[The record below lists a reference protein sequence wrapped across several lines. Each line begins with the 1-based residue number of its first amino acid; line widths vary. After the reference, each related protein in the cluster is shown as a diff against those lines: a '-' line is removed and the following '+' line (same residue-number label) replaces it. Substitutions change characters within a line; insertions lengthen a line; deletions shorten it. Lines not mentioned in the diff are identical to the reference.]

1 MKPVRTLVV
10 LIDDEKMKLL
20 ENHGVG
26 KGLQP
31 LEEAEFSR
39 KEAEALEYSDQ
50 PGRSFESV
58 GAMRHAMSPEKSV
71 EEQQRDR
78 WLREAMAHLSK
89 RWQKGNFDRLV
100 IAAPPKVLGLVREL
114 LDRPLK
120 EALYAEVAKDLVNVP
135 ERELPERFADVA
147 AF

>member
-10 LIDDEKMKLL
+10 LIDDDKMKLL
-20 ENHGVG
+20 ENRGVG

-39 KEAEALEYSDQ
+39 KEAEALEYADQ

-58 GAMRHAMSPEKSV
+58 GGMRHAMEPEKSV

-78 WLREAMAHLSK
+78 WLREAVAHLSG
-89 RWQKGNFDRLV
+89 RWAKEKFDRLV
-100 IAAPPKVLGLVREL
+100 IAAPPKVLGQLREL
-114 LDRPLK
+114 LDRPLR

-135 ERELPERFADVA
+135 ERDLPARFADVA